1 MGLMR
6 LAILSRRPTL
16 YSTRRFVE
24 TAKRMNR
31 KTVVL
36 DPLHCML
43 VNEPA
48 GPWISHHGKR
58 LADIAVTLPRIGNS
72 ITEYGLAVVRQFE
85 VAGVP
90 TVNSALAINVSRDK
104 WRTLQVLTERG
115 VAIPASVLVRTAQDL
130 EAVVELLGGPPFIV
144 KKVQG
149 AQGVGVML
157 AESVAGLGSMLE
169 TLWGLGQNVIVQRYV
184 AECQGRDV
192 RVIVVGDR
200 VIGGMRRQARAG
212 EFRANIH
219 RGGGGEAIE
228 LPESYRQ
235 AALAAMAATGLHV
248 GGVDMLESAQG
259 PLVLEVNSSPG
270 FEGLEQAT
278 GADIAGMILDY
289 AYGLAGAGAKR

>member
-1 MGLMR
+1 MR

-24 TAKRMNR
+24 TAKRTNR

-43 VNEPA
+43 VTGPA
-48 GPWISHHGKR
+48 GPAIIHHGKK
-58 LADIAVTLPRIGNS
+58 LHDIAVALPRIGSS
-72 ITEYGLAVVRQFE
+72 ITEHGLAVVRQFE
-85 VAGVP
+85 AAGVP

-104 WRTLQVLTERG
+104 WRTLQALTERG
-115 VAIPASVLVRTAQDL
+115 VAVPTSVLARMPQDL
-130 EAVVELLGGPPFIV
+130 ESAVELLGGPPFIV

-157 AESVAGLGSMLE
+157 VESVGGLSSILE
-169 TLWGLGQNVIVQRYV
+169 TLWGLGQNVLVQRYV
-184 AECQGRDV
+184 AECQGSDV
-192 RVIVVGDR
+192 RVIVVGDK

-219 RGGGGEAIE
+219 RGGGGEPID
-228 LPESYRQ
+228 LPASYRE
-235 AALAAMAATGLHV
+235 AALKAMAATGLSV
-248 GGVDMLESAQG
+248 GGVDLLESADG

-278 GADIAGMILDY
+278 GADIAGLILDY
-289 AYGLAGAGAKR
+289 AYGLVAARAKP